1 MRLLALEPTSVVK
14 GGHAQ
19 KAPSLSV
26 RLQWG
31 LPCPAGLLSASLAGL
46 KVKGCTLP
54 LFSAKESSERD
65 AWREHLLSNKNKSCA
80 ESSQGS
86 SSSQNSHPFTY
97 LFTFSRNH
105 GVCKTVNQT
114 EEKYAECVSG

>member
-19 KAPSLSV
+19 KAPSVSD

-31 LPCPAGLLSASLAGL
+31 PPCPAGLLSASLAGL

-54 LFSAKESSERD
+54 LLR
-65 AWREHLLSNKNKSCA
+65 
-80 ESSQGS
+80 
-86 SSSQNSHPFTY
+86 
-97 LFTFSRNH
+97 
-105 GVCKTVNQT
+105 
-114 EEKYAECVSG
+114 